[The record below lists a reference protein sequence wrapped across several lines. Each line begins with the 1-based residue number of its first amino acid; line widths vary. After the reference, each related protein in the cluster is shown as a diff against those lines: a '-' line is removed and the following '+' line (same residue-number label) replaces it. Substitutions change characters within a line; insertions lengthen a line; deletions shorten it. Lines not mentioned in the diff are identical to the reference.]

1 MISMISSKITLVRF
15 LLLISEMIILIITV
29 ELEMKL
35 TLQLLLI
42 L

>member
-29 ELEMKL
+29 ELEKKL